1 MENKILHLWGLNHHS
16 TPIDIRETITF
27 NKKEVVSSMKK
38 LLRKNIFQEAILL
51 STCNRTEVYVI
62 TGQEKDVKNVIE
74 DFIRTLKPQCP
85 KSISDFAYYLQKG
98 NAIRHLFRVASGL
111 DSMILGESQ
120 ILAQVKDAYYFA
132 KEAKCTGIYLNRL
145 LNDTMQVAKKVRT
158 QTTIGEGSMSVAF
171 AAVELAQKIFK
182 DLKEKKGLLIGA
194 GQIGKLTAKNL
205 RERSMGEIYLINR
218 TFSKAMRIADQLNAT
233 PLSWDQ
239 LPKIL
244 QSVDFIISSTNHNQ
258 YIIDHSMVIEAK
270 LHERIQPI
278 LMIDIAVPRDIDPS
292 LKDLEKIFLHDID
305 DLNHIVEEGS
315 NHRKKAIPEA
325 MKLIESAIH
334 EFFEWSQYLKI
345 RPTMVAL
352 KEKFHEYMETELKQ
366 SRKEISELQMQHL
379 ERIMKRFTKKLLR
392 NPAKRL
398 KEYSN
403 GYLDG
408 DVRIDVLKE
417 IFDLKQRVQDKHNI
431 QKKQHNE
438 ET

>member
-1 MENKILHLWGLNHHS
+1 MENKILHLWGVDHHN
-16 TPIDIRETITF
+16 TPIEIRETIVF
-27 NKKEVVSSMKK
+27 SEKETISSIKK
-38 LLRKNIFQEAILL
+38 LLKKDIFQEVILL
-51 STCNRTEVYVI
+51 STCNRTEIYII
-62 TGQEKDVKNVIE
+62 TSQDQDVQDQIE
-74 DFIRTLKPQCP
+74 DFIQSLKPQCP
-85 KSISDFAYYLQKG
+85 ANISDFAYYLQKE

-111 DSMILGESQ
+111 NSMILGESQ
-120 ILAQVKDAYYFA
+120 ILGQVKSAYYFSQ
-132 KEAKCTGIYLNRL
+132 ETKCTGLYLNRL
-145 LNDTMQVAKKVRT
+145 FNDTIQVAKKVRT

-194 GQIGKLTAKNL
+194 GTIGKLTAKNL

-244 QSVDFIISSTNHNQ
+244 QSVDFVISSTDHNQ
-258 YIIDHSMVIEAK
+258 YIIDRNMALQAK
-270 LHERIQPI
+270 LHERVQPM

-292 LKDLEKIFLHDID
+292 VKDLEQVFLHDID
-305 DLNHIVEEGS
+305 DLNHIVKEGS
-315 NHRKKAIPEA
+315 NNREKAIPDA

-334 EFFEWSQYLKI
+334 DFSEWSKYLKV
-345 RPTMVAL
+345 RPTLVAL
-352 KEKFHEYMETELKQ
+352 KEKLHEYMETELKQ
-366 SRKEISELQMQHL
+366 SRKEVNEAQMQHL
-379 ERIMKRFTKKLLR
+379 ERIMKRFIEKLLR

-403 GYLDG
+403 GHLDG
-408 DVRIDVLKE
+408 DVRIDVLKD
-417 IFDLKQRVQDKHNI
+417 IFDLKQSIQDK
-431 QKKQHNE
+431 QHE